1 MIRQRQR
8 FAVAAALVAFGFAAP
23 GRVMAQ
29 GVAPPDSLETALQAM
44 VLARQPDLVARRAAA
59 ATAEARLRAAGASDA
74 PTLGA
79 EIEDIPDG
87 VNLPD
92 AGQLRVMLEREF
104 LTGPRRAAEK
114 ALARTAHDVA
124 RARLDLAE
132 RSIGAVVLRDL
143 AVWRGWSGVAARLA
157 AEDSLL
163 QEAETGLQGRF
174 AAGEARYVDVLRL
187 RTERLR
193 VRSERAEALRA
204 GQEGRRLLEGMM
216 AHNDSVQPA
225 FQELFDAL
233 ASRTAAT
240 MAADTL
246 PSPPSVDSLMTALGA
261 LRLGDLRVEEARG
274 QARRVRAARR
284 AQLIGG
290 VGVQR
295 FGDADRGFSVGPSLR
310 ASISLP
316 FAVSAST
323 RAINQ
328 AAELLV
334 AEAAAERTVFATR
347 LRAALLLARDRY
359 AAALERLHVYDEALL
374 TGARQEREAALG
386 AYGSGEL
393 SLIELLDFERALA
406 RAETDRL
413 RAAIDARV
421 AYADLFTAAADLRVP
436 RDGDSNVEVGN
447 D

>member
-1 MIRQRQR
+1 MTRQRQR
-8 FAVAAALVAFGFAAP
+8 LPVAAALVAFGFAAP
-23 GRVMAQ
+23 ASVRAQ
-29 GVAPPDSLETALQAM
+29 GVAPADSLETTLQAI
-44 VLARQPDLVARRAAA
+44 VLARQPDLAARRAAA

-79 EIEDIPDG
+79 EVEDIPDG

-92 AGQLRVMLEREF
+92 AGQLRLMLEREF

-114 ALARTAHDVA
+114 AVARTARDA
-124 RARLDLAE
+124 AGARLNLAE
-132 RSIGAVVLRDL
+132 RSVGAVVLRDL
-143 AVWRGWSGVAARLA
+143 AVWRGWTGVAARLA

-204 GQEGRRLLEGMM
+204 GQGGRRRLEGLV
-216 AHNDSVQPA
+216 ARSDSVQPA
-225 FQELFDAL
+225 FQVLFDAL
-233 ASRTAAT
+233 ASRAAAPMT
-240 MAADTL
+240 EDTL
-246 PSPPSVDSLMTALGA
+246 PPPPDVDSLITALGA
-261 LRLGDLRVEEARG
+261 LRLGDLRVDEARA
-274 QARRVRAARR
+274 QAGRVRAARR
-284 AQLIGG
+284 PQLFGG

-295 FGDADRGFSVGPSLR
+295 FGDADGGFSVGPSLR

-316 FAVSAST
+316 FAVSGST
-323 RAINQ
+323 RAMNQ
-328 AAELLV
+328 AADLAV
-334 AEAAAERTVFATR
+334 AEAAAERTAFATR
-347 LRAALLLARDRY
+347 LRTALLLARDRY
-359 AAALERLHVYDEALL
+359 AAALERLEVYDAALL

-386 AYGSGEL
+386 AYRSGEL

-413 RAAIDARV
+413 RAAIDARF
-421 AYADLFTAAADLRVP
+421 AYADFFTAAAALGAPNDAISGL
-436 RDGDSNVEVGN
+436 EAGN